1 VEGKIANEVLNVR
14 EKVYSD
20 EKISKKEF
28 HTYSSKYYQN
38 EDLCVRPNESYFIFQ
53 GVIRKDSPNGLTTDS
68 ASTFFLNNCRAFFLQ
83 VAANR

>member
-28 HTYSSKYYQN
+28 HTLIHRIIKNLSLTMKFEILSKWR
-38 EDLCVRPNESYFIFQ
+38 LVRASPRKLFYFSRSY
-53 GVIRKDSPNGLTTDS
+53 
-68 ASTFFLNNCRAFFLQ
+68 
-83 VAANR
+83 